1 MASCVIPSA
10 TRSFRSST
18 AKSQGSTRGRV
29 LDDIPNGIPIYADLT
44 EALKQADGIPDYF
57 IFGIA
62 PATGMLSPVERQVVL
77 RAIHCG
83 MNIVNG
89 LHEFL
94 NDDPEFAAAAAKANV
109 TLRDVRRPRDKMD
122 LRVFSGRIKEVT
134 CPRIAVLGT
143 DCAIGK
149 RTTATV
155 MVEALND
162 RGIKAV
168 LIGTGQTG
176 LMQGAR
182 YGVAMDAVPSQFCA
196 GELEA
201 TILESF
207 EGEDPDVI
215 FIEGQGSLSH
225 PAYSTS
231 SFIIR
236 GSCPDGVVLQHAPG
250 RKHRCDFEGMPMPTP
265 ASEIHLIE
273 TFADTKVIG
282 LTINHEHMSDGE
294 VSSAIVEYEEELDI
308 PRHRRPDTITGASR
322 RNGARG
328 FPSNRETRINSGR
341 LNSLLGA
348 PRLEIDLDK
357 IFHNAETLVTRLRD
371 RGIAVTA
378 VTKATLGSPE
388 MVNAWLQAGVSGLG
402 DSRIENIE
410 ALREG
415 AISALTTLIRSP
427 MLSQAERIVASA
439 DVSLNTELEVV
450 RALSV
455 AATKRDRNH
464 GVVLMVELGD
474 LREGIMPD
482 LLIETVR
489 EVLGLPNITF
499 KGIGTNLAC
508 RSGVSPDE
516 ANMATLSALA
526 DTIDATFGEIVE
538 VVSGGNSAN
547 LSWALSGAEIGR
559 NQRSPPRR
567 SLASGRRATPPRT
580 AP

>member
-1 MASCVIPSA
+1 MPKITPLTTTVRPSVSSSLEISSSDCAPRPLPTESSPLRAIPDREASA
-10 TRSFRSST
+10 TAIVYCEGQFGKIDGKT
-18 AKSQGSTRGRV
+18 ANGLVRHSQRYEILSIIDSEKAGLDAGEV
-29 LDDIPNGIPIYADLT
+29 LDDVPNDIPIYANLT
-44 EALKQADGIPDYF
+44 EALKLADGVPDYF

-109 TLRDVRRPRDKMD
+109 TLRDVRRPRDKKD

-149 RTTATV
+149 RTTATI

-168 LIGTGQTG
+168 MIGTGQTG

-282 LTINHEHMSDGE
+282 LTINHEHMSDVE
-294 VSSAIVEYEEELDI
+294 VSSAIVKYEEELDI
-308 PRHRRPDTITGASR
+308 PVTDAL
-322 RNGARG
+322 
-328 FPSNRETRINSGR
+328 TR
-341 LNSLLGA
+341 
-348 PRLEIDLDK
+348 
-357 IFHNAETLVTRLRD
+357 
-371 RGIAVTA
+371 
-378 VTKATLGSPE
+378 SPE
-388 MVNAWLQAGVSGLG
+388 RLVEMVL
-402 DSRIENIE
+402 
-410 ALREG
+410 
-415 AISALTTLIRSP
+415 
-427 MLSQAERIVASA
+427 
-439 DVSLNTELEVV
+439 
-450 RALSV
+450 
-455 AATKRDRNH
+455 AAF
-464 GVVLMVELGD
+464 
-474 LREGIMPD
+474 PQ
-482 LLIETVR
+482 
-489 EVLGLPNITF
+489 
-499 KGIGTNLAC
+499 
-508 RSGVSPDE
+508 
-516 ANMATLSALA
+516 
-526 DTIDATFGEIVE
+526 
-538 VVSGGNSAN
+538 
-547 LSWALSGAEIGR
+547 IGR
-559 NQRSPPRR
+559 RVS
-567 SLASGRRATPPRT
+567 AAV
-580 AP
+580 A